1 MFLNESLRLVYDM
14 LQIIYELF
22 TYYYERLSDIYDF
35 ICVGLQSLYGLFR
48 VIKSTLR
55 IDTITLRVLLG

>member
-1 MFLNESLRLVYDM
+1 MFLNESLQLVYDM

>member
-1 MFLNESLRLVYDM
+1 MLLNESLRLVYDM

-35 ICVGLQSLYGLFR
+35 ICVGLQSLYELLR
-48 VIKSTLR
+48 VIKSTLH
-55 IDTITLRVLLG
+55 IDMITSRVFLG